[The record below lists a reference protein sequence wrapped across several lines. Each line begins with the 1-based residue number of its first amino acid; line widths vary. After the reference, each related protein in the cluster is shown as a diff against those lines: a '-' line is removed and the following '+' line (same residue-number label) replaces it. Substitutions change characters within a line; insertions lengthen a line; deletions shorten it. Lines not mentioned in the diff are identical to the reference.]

1 MILTAL
7 KFILITVFTSALGLL
22 FIGIAQK
29 LVARIQKRYGPP
41 FYQPYIDVLKLFS
54 KDAITHG
61 FIFDFGAIMAFGGI
75 VATLFF
81 VPIGNWQLY
90 SMNGTIILVIYL
102 MAVASLGMAMA
113 TVGSG
118 NPLASIGI
126 SRALTQMLG
135 YEMPYIVI
143 LFGLI
148 YKYKTSSIVGLI
160 NAQQGGI
167 ANWNLSVYPL
177 ATIIAFIVLLGMMG
191 KKPFDSMIAP
201 SEIGSGPVVEHG
213 GKYLGLMML
222 QKSIMV
228 IVELALFVN
237 LFLGGATNIF
247 TFTLK
252 MLVVWVLATLV
263 GSLYPRFRIEQG
275 VLFYWKW
282 PLLLSIVQV
291 AYIIFK

>member
-1 MILTAL
+1 MILTSIQFLLMTIFA
-7 KFILITVFTSALGLL
+7 ILLGLL
-22 FIGIAQK
+22 FMGIAQK
-29 LVARIQKRYGPP
+29 ITARIQKRYGPP
-41 FYQPYIDVLKLFS
+41 FYQPYLNIIKWFG
-54 KDAITHG
+54 KDSITHG
-61 FIFDFGAIMAFGGI
+61 FIFDFGSIMAFGGI
-75 VATLFF
+75 IATLFF

-90 SMNGTIILVIYL
+90 SMNGTVLLVIYL

-148 YKYKTSSIVGLI
+148 YKYETSSIIGLV

-167 ANWNLSVYPL
+167 TNWNISVFP
-177 ATIIAFIVLLGMMG
+177 AAAMIAFVVLLGMMG
-191 KKPFDSMIAP
+191 KKPFDAMIAP

-213 GKYLGLMML
+213 GKYLGMMML
-222 QKSIMV
+222 QKSITIV
-228 IVELALFVN
+228 VELALFVN
-237 LFLGGATNIF
+237 IFLGGAADIF
-247 TFTLK
+247 TFFLK
-252 MLVVWVLATLV
+252 MLVVWVLATLA
-263 GSLYPRFRIEQG
+263 GSLYARFRIEQG

-282 PLLLSIVQV
+282 PLLIAIVQV
-291 AYIIFK
+291 MFIIF